1 MQRRAHRGPRGLAAK
16 PAPRLIRI
24 QANIAGVPFFCTPPP
39 PPTPDAWESMR
50 DLKAGLSNARAAAGN
65 KRELSLES
73 DFGSLLVL
81 LVCDLSQ
88 VA

>member
-1 MQRRAHRGPRGLAAK
+1 MQRRAHRGPRGLAAR

-24 QANIAGVPFFCTPPP
+24 QANIAGVPFFCTTH
-39 PPTPDAWESMR
+39 PTLDAWESMR
-50 DLKAGLSNARAAAGN
+50 GLKAGLSNARAAAGN
-65 KRELSLES
+65 RRELSLES

-81 LVCDLSQ
+81 LVCDLNQ